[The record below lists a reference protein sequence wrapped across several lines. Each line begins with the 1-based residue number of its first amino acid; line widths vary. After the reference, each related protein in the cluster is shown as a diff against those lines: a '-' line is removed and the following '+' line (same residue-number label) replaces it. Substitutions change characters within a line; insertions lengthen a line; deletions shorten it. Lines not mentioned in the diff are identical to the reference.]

1 MIMAKYLTN
10 GDKVLQ
16 AVLSDERLINYADY
30 KSADF
35 ETIDEALCSDNVVV
49 CAVAKII
56 DGKEQKSTDKEI
68 YIEVTNYLK
77 SNLI

>member
-1 MIMAKYLTN
+1 MAKYFTN

-16 AVLSDERLINYADY
+16 AVLSDERLINQVDY
-30 KSADF
+30 NPADF
-35 ETIDEALCSDNVVV
+35 ATITEALDSDNAVV

-56 DGKEQKSTDKEI
+56 DGKENNATDREI
-68 YIEVTNYLK
+68 YNEVTNYLK

>member
-1 MIMAKYLTN
+1 MAKYFTN

-16 AVLSDERLINYADY
+16 AVLSDERLINQGDY
-30 KSADF
+30 NPADF
-35 ETIDEALCSDNVVV
+35 DTITEALDSDNAVV

-56 DGKEQKSTDKEI
+56 DGKENNATDREI
-68 YIEVTNYLK
+68 YNEVTNYLK

>member
-1 MIMAKYLTN
+1 MVMAKYFTN

-16 AVLSDERLINYADY
+16 AVLSDERLINQGDY
-30 KSADF
+30 NPADF
-35 ETIDEALCSDNVVV
+35 DTIIEALDSDNAVV

-56 DGKEQKSTDKEI
+56 DGKENNATDREI
-68 YIEVTNYLK
+68 YNEVTNYLK

>member
-1 MIMAKYLTN
+1 MAKNLTN

-16 AVLSDERLINYADY
+16 AVLSDEKLINQRNYNPT
-30 KSADF
+30 DF
-35 ETIDEALCSDNVVV
+35 DTIVDALNSDNAVV

-56 DGKEQKSTDKEI
+56 NGKENNATDKEI

>member
-1 MIMAKYLTN
+1 MSKFFTN

-16 AVLSDERLINYADY
+16 AVLSDERLINQGDY
-30 KSADF
+30 NPADF
-35 ETIDEALCSDNVVV
+35 DTITEALDSYNALV

-56 DGKEQKSTDKEI
+56 DGKENNSTDREI
-68 YIEVTNYLK
+68 YNEVTNYLK

>member
-1 MIMAKYLTN
+1 MVMAKYFTN

-16 AVLSDERLINYADY
+16 AVLSDEGLINQGDY
-30 KSADF
+30 NPADF
-35 ETIDEALCSDNVVV
+35 DTITEALDSDNAVV

-56 DGKEQKSTDKEI
+56 DGKENNATDREI
-68 YIEVTNYLK
+68 YNEVTNYLK

>member
-1 MIMAKYLTN
+1 MAKYFTN

-16 AVLSDERLINYADY
+16 AVLSDERLINQVVYNP
-30 KSADF
+30 ADF
-35 ETIDEALCSDNVVV
+35 ETITEALNSDIAVV

-56 DGKEQKSTDKEI
+56 DGKENNATDREI
-68 YIEVTNYLK
+68 YNEVTNYLK

>member
-1 MIMAKYLTN
+1 MAKYSTN

-16 AVLSDERLINYADY
+16 AVLSDERLINYANY
-30 KSADF
+30 NPADF
-35 ETIDEALCSDNVVV
+35 ETIDEALCADNALV

-56 DGKEQKSTDKEI
+56 DCKEHKSTDREI
-68 YIEVTNYLK
+68 YNEVTNYLK

>member
-1 MIMAKYLTN
+1 MAKYFTN

-16 AVLSDERLINYADY
+16 AVLSDERLINQGDY
-30 KSADF
+30 NPADF
-35 ETIDEALCSDNVVV
+35 DTIIEALDSDNAVV

-56 DGKEQKSTDKEI
+56 DGKENNATDREI
-68 YIEVTNYLK
+68 YNEVTNYLK